1 MRRKRWSFPCIADN
15 SNKKMLQVDNVYDIV
30 DESEY
35 AERVTKRRDE
45 DWIVDDDG
53 EYVEDG
59 REIFDEEEDH
69 QPRDSRDQKKYKER
83 SKEKAEKARKD
94 KSNIKNMLLNMP
106 KKQSEEVKLEEDAFL
121 GDILGK
127 IKSKSASTGNK
138 KIVKTPVAAPSLE
151 RNPFIKKGTGLKKIV
166 TVPKTIAPTSEP
178 VAEAPENEENMN
190 FEDMDFPDQM
200 DFEEEMLESCTEEA
214 PKEEMEAVK
223 EETVSRGFASV
234 PENKME
240 TAGGSWFSS
249 GDTEAQVQVKEV
261 SIDSSV
267 LPTVK
272 NEEGEDVLRMYWIDA
287 YEVVETDFINC
298 NANPLCVRTPTT
310 TPALS
315 GCSGRS
321 GLARL
326 RPGSPAVSRLRTFT
340 GESSWQRGT
349 SSPTSSPGK

>member
-1 MRRKRWSFPCIADN
+1 M
-15 SNKKMLQVDNVYDIV
+15 MLQVDNVYDIV

-83 SKEKAEKARKD
+83 SKEKSEKAKKD

-127 IKSKSASTGNK
+127 IKSKSSNTGLK
-138 KIVKTPVAAPSLE
+138 KIVKTPVAATSLE

-166 TVPKTIAPTSEP
+166 TVLKTVPSTSEP
-178 VAEAPENEENMN
+178 VAEAPVTEDNMN

-200 DFEEEMLESCTEEA
+200 DFEEEMLESCTEEV
-214 PKEEMEAVK
+214 PKEEIEAVK
-223 EETVSRGFASV
+223 EESVSRGFASV
-234 PENKME
+234 SEIKLE
-240 TAGGSWFSS
+240 TSGGSWFSS
-249 GDTEAQVQVKEV
+249 GATEAQAQVKEV

-272 NEEGEDVLRMYWIDA
+272 NEEGEEVVRMYWIDA
-287 YEVVETDFINC
+287 YEVVKC
-298 NANPLCVRTPTT
+298 Q
-310 TPALS
+310 LS
-315 GCSGRS
+315 QS
-321 GLARL
+321 
-326 RPGSPAVSRLRTFT
+326 
-340 GESSWQRGT
+340 
-349 SSPTSSPGK
+349 

>member
-1 MRRKRWSFPCIADN
+1 MKF
-15 SNKKMLQVDNVYDIV
+15 QVDNVYDIV

-69 QPRDSRDQKKYKER
+69 QPRDSRDQKKFKER
-83 SKEKAEKARKD
+83 SKEKAEKAKKD

-127 IKSKSASTGNK
+127 IKSKSATTGTK
-138 KIVKTPVAAPSLE
+138 KIVKTPVASPSLE
-151 RNPFIKKGTGLKKIV
+151 RNPFVKKGTGLKKIV
-166 TVPKTIAPTSEP
+166 TVPKTVPSTSEP
-178 VAEAPENEENMN
+178 VAEAPEPEDNMN

-200 DFEEEMLESCTEEA
+200 DFEEEMLETCPEEP
-214 PKEEMEAVK
+214 PKEELEAVK
-223 EETVSRGFASV
+223 EESVSRGFAAV
-234 PENKME
+234 PETKME

-249 GDTEAQVQVKEV
+249 GDTDSQAQLKEV

-287 YEVVETDFINC
+287 YGVVYC
-298 NANPLCVRTPTT
+298 
-310 TPALS
+310 
-315 GCSGRS
+315 
-321 GLARL
+321 
-326 RPGSPAVSRLRTFT
+326 
-340 GESSWQRGT
+340 
-349 SSPTSSPGK
+349 